1 MCTAELGAQSE
12 VYPAVPEAQVTYPT
26 HLSCSPGG
34 IHPGAGRGGTEV
46 KGHTHLPQHG
56 CYLETV
62 TLTSQA
68 LPFANTYETH

>member
-1 MCTAELGAQSE
+1 VE
-12 VYPAVPEAQVTYPT
+12 V
-26 HLSCSPGG
+26 
-34 IHPGAGRGGTEV
+34 RGGTEV